1 LTIHYSPIHQLMAT
15 TTEIKKGLT
24 IDFKNDLYTI
34 VDFQHVKPGKGGAFI
49 RTKLK
54 SITSGKVI
62 DQTWNSGEEI
72 FPVRVQ
78 RRKYQYLYKDNS
90 GYSFMDQNTF
100 EQVTLAEE
108 MVTGHEY
115 LKEGQEVEI
124 SFHAETDKPLTCE
137 LPINVV
143 LEITEAEGA
152 VKGNTS
158 NNPMKKAKLETGA
171 EIMVPMFVDS
181 GIKVKVDTRTG
192 EYVERVK

>member
-1 LTIHYSPIHQLMAT
+1 MAT
-15 TTEIKKGLT
+15 TTEIRKGLT
-24 IDFKNDLYTI
+24 IDFKNDLYTV

-54 SITSGKVI
+54 SVTSGKVI

-72 FPVRVQ
+72 FPVRVE
-78 RRKYQYLYKDNS
+78 RRKYQYLYKDES
-90 GYSFMDQNTF
+90 GYNFMDQNTF
-100 EQVTLAEE
+100 EQVTLEEE
-108 MVTGHEY
+108 MVTGHEF

-124 SFHAETDKPLTCE
+124 SFHAETDKPLSCD
-137 LPINVV
+137 LPTHVV
-143 LEITEAEGA
+143 LEITEAESA

-158 NNPMKKAKLETGA
+158 NNPMKKATLETGA
-171 EIMVPMFVDS
+171 VINVPMFVDS

>member
-1 LTIHYSPIHQLMAT
+1 MAT

-54 SITSGKVI
+54 SVMTGKVI

-72 FPVRVQ
+72 FPVRVE
-78 RRKYQYLYKDNS
+78 RRKYQYLYRDEG
-90 GYSFMDQNTF
+90 GYNFMDQNTF
-100 EQVTLAEE
+100 EQVTLPED
-108 MVTGHEY
+108 MVAGHEF

-124 SFHAETDKPLTCE
+124 AFHSETGATLTCD
-137 LPINVV
+137 LPTHVI
-143 LEITEAEGA
+143 LEITEAESA

-158 NNPMKKAKLETGA
+158 NNP
-171 EIMVPMFVDS
+171 
-181 GIKVKVDTRTG
+181 
-192 EYVERVK
+192 

>member
-1 LTIHYSPIHQLMAT
+1 MAT

-34 VDFQHVKPGKGGAFI
+34 VDFQHVKPGKGGEFV

-54 SITSGKVI
+54 SVTSGKVI

-72 FPVRVQ
+72 FPIRVE
-78 RRKYQYLYKDNS
+78 RRKYQYLYKDES
-90 GYSFMDQNTF
+90 GYNFMDQNTF

-108 MVTGHEY
+108 MVSGHEF

-124 SFHAETDKPLTCE
+124 AFHSETEKPLTCD
-137 LPINVV
+137 LPLHVI
-143 LEITEAEGA
+143 LEITYSEPG
-152 VKGNTS
+152 VKGDTA
-158 NNPMKKAKLETGA
+158 NNPMKKATLETGA
-171 EIMVPMFVDS
+171 VIDVPMFVDS